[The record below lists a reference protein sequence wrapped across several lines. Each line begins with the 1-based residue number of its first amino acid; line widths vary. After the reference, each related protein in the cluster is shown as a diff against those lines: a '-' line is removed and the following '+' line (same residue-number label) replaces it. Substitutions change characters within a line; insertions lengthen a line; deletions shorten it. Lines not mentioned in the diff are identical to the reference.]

1 MNILITGTSSGIGKA
16 LSEKFV
22 ANNHSVFGIDVNK
35 NSSNKVI
42 SFEADITNKDE
53 LDNIKSI
60 LLDRNITL
68 DMIINVAGIHKM
80 ASLVESDYTTIKKL
94 IDINLCGTMLINNTF
109 HSLLNKNG
117 KVIIITSEVAGF
129 DPMPFNGLYSVSKA
143 ALESYAQALRQE
155 LNLINQKVIT
165 FQPGSIETP
174 LSTNSMND
182 TERLAAN
189 TTLYKKQANNFLHL
203 AQKFMGK
210 PIKTEKLAQF
220 IYKNSIKK
228 NPKYT
233 YKIHRNLGLILLNIL
248 PKRLQCF
255 IIKTLLNTKQ
265 KESL

>member
-16 LSEKFV
+16 LSEIFL
-22 ANNHSVFGIDVNK
+22 ANNHIVFGIDINETS
-35 NSSNKVI
+35 SSNVV
-42 SFEADITNKDE
+42 SFKADITNKDE
-53 LDNIKSI
+53 LDNIKTI
-60 LLDRNITL
+60 LFERNITL

-80 ASLVESDYTTIKKL
+80 ASLVESNYNTIKKL

-117 KVIIITSEVAGF
+117 KVIIITSEVAEF
-129 DPMPFNGLYSVSKA
+129 DPMPFNGLYSVSKT

-174 LSTNSMND
+174 LSTNSMSD
-182 TERLAAN
+182 TEKLASN
-189 TTLYKKQANNFLHL
+189 TILYKKQANNFLHI
-203 AQKFMGK
+203 AKKFMGK
-210 PIKTEKLAQF
+210 PIKTEKLAKF

-228 NPKYT
+228 KPKYT
-233 YKIHRNLGLILLNIL
+233 YKIHRNLGLVLLNIL

-255 IIKTLLNTKQ
+255 IIKSILNIKQ